1 MNSLSIKKRLVVL
14 TALALMALLVVG
26 YVGTRGI
33 VKGSQAVKELG
44 NDRLPSLYGL
54 EEMGRGMAEVKVHNR
69 DVAKLESEGSGKKVA
84 DILSRK
90 KRAYERL
97 DHGWKLYE
105 SIQQQAEEAA
115 LWNDIKG
122 KWAEW
127 RKSNETFDAMAAELD
142 NATTT
147 DQRRVIFEKLDAH
160 FAEAAPLSKAI
171 DASLEQLINI
181 NNRIGK
187 TTYQA
192 SAETMESATRIIYVT
207 IGMSALIVF
216 FLAIAIV
223 RSITRP
229 LESMNQTIVQI
240 EANNDFT
247 RRVVVSGND
256 EIGNTVKA
264 FNSLVARVQASMKDV
279 LDSVSQVSSAAQTLS
294 AASTGVATGS
304 ANQSLAASSMAASV
318 EEVTVSVTHLSDN
331 ARDAQVLSQKAG
343 DVSREG
349 GEIIVLAANEMN
361 AIAGLVQ
368 EASNTMDTLGEQSQQ
383 ISAIA
388 QVIKDVA
395 EQTNLLA
402 LNAAIEAPRAG
413 DQGRGFA
420 VVADEVRKLSERT
433 SQSTEEITSMID
445 KVQKCT
451 REAVNRMSSVV
462 SRVASGQELASQA
475 GERIRQIQLSA
486 AQVSTAVDEMSSSL
500 REQSAA
506 SQDIAKHVESVA
518 QMTDENSAAAN
529 ATSDSAHRLE
539 NLAGQ
544 MRKIV
549 SQFKV

>member
-14 TALALMALLVVG
+14 TALALLALLVVG

-33 VKGSQAVKELG
+33 ERGSEAVREKSGRNSVQEK
-44 NDRLPSLYGL
+44 NAYDRLDR
-54 EEMGRGMAEVKVHNR
+54 GR
-69 DVAKLESEGSGKKVA
+69 
-84 DILSRK
+84 
-90 KRAYERL
+90 
-97 DHGWKLYE
+97 KLYE

-122 KWAEW
+122 KWADW
-127 RKSNETFDAMAAELD
+127 RKSNETFDAMAADLD
-142 NATTT
+142 NAATP
-147 DQRRVIFEKLDAH
+147 DQRRVLFEKLDAH

-171 DASLEQLINI
+171 DASLEQLISI
-181 NNRIGK
+181 NNSIGK
-187 TTYQA
+187 TAYLA
-192 SAETMESATRIIYVT
+192 SAETMESATRIIYIT
-207 IGMSALIVF
+207 IGLSALIVLI
-216 FLAIAIV
+216 LATAIV

-240 EANNDFT
+240 EANSDFT
-247 RRVVVSGND
+247 RRVVVDGND
-256 EIGNTVKA
+256 EIGNTARA
-264 FNSLVARVQASMKDV
+264 FNSLVARVQISMKDV
-279 LDSVSQVSSAAQTLS
+279 LDSVTQVSSAAQT
-294 AASTGVATGS
+294 
-304 ANQSLAASSMAASV
+304 
-318 EEVTVSVTHLSDN
+318 
-331 ARDAQVLSQKAG
+331 LSQKAG

-349 GEIIVLAANEMN
+349 GEIIVRAANEMN
-361 AIAGLVQ
+361 AISGLVQ
-368 EASNTMDTLGEQSQQ
+368 EASSTMNTLGEQSQQ

-402 LNAAIEAPRAG
+402 LNAAIEAARAG

-451 REAVNRMSSVV
+451 KEAVNRMSSVV

-486 AQVSTAVDEMSSSL
+486 EQVSSAVDEMSPSL
-500 REQSAA
+500 REQSVA
-506 SQDIAKHVESVA
+506 SQEIVKHVESVA

-529 ATSDSAHRLE
+529 ATSGSAHQLE
-539 NLAGQ
+539 NLAGW

-549 SQFKV
+549 SQFKVVVTET